1 VHRLALIVALAA
13 TLSPSPA
20 TVLAQE
26 PATALPTIAA
36 KTATMRKLD
45 GFLPL
50 YWDAQ
55 SGRLWME
62 IPGDTEALW
71 VSGLAGGLG
80 SNDIGLDRG
89 QVQDSRLVRFHRVG
103 PKLLLEEPNL
113 TFRASSGD
121 PGQVRAVEDAFA
133 KSDLWGFTVAAATG
147 DHVLVD
153 ATDFLV
159 RDVTGMAARLR
170 PGTFRLDP
178 SRSAFAIPETEN
190 FPKNTEIEVELTFV
204 RQPGEGPR
212 GGSQPGWFE
221 GVGDVAASGEAATL
235 RAHHSFVE
243 LPGPGFEARVYDPRS
258 SFFPFSYVDFS
269 APLSDQMAMTR
280 RFITRHRLK
289 KKDPTAAVS
298 DPVQPIVYYLDPAT
312 PEPMRSAL
320 LEGARWWNQAFEAA
334 GYRNAFQVELR
345 PDSINPLDIRYNV
358 IEWVH
363 RSTRGWSYGGGVTD
377 PRTGEII
384 KGVVTL
390 GSGRER
396 QDVLIAE
403 GLLAP
408 YKTGDEN
415 PPELAAWAM
424 ARLRQLAAHEVGHT
438 LGLAHNYYD
447 SRLGRISVM
456 DYPAPLVNLKPD
468 GSLDYSEVYA
478 TGIGAWDKVAI
489 TWGYQDFPPG
499 TDPAPALQ
507 KILDDAWG
515 QDLLF
520 LTNQDLNATPKA
532 DQWSNGVDQA
542 AALNR
547 EMDVRRAAL
556 DRFGENVIRRGMPIA
571 QMEEVLVPL
580 YLHHRYQ
587 VEATAAALGGQD
599 FIYALRGDGRR
610 PTAPV
615 AAAAQRQALGALM
628 RTLRPGEL
636 VLPERI
642 ARLLPPRP
650 QGYEPSR
657 ELFPRYTGETFDV
670 LTPAV
675 VAASQTVDL
684 VLDESRAARLVEQ
697 RVLDASLPGLGEVID
712 SLLGV
717 TVGARATTPYE
728 AEVRRATSRVVIEGL
743 MRLAQVAPMPQVR
756 ALAALRLQRVAATL
770 GRRAVGADDADAAAN
785 TLLAADIR
793 RFLSRPYSK
802 EERPDGVTLPPGA
815 PIGTPALDFL
825 DRYLAPECSWEP
837 E

>member
-1 VHRLALIVALAA
+1 MPRFALLALTLVALPP
-13 TLSPSPA
+13 PSA
-20 TVLAQE
+20 GALLAQE
-26 PATALPTIAA
+26 PAAALPSIAA

-55 SGRLWME
+55 SGRLWLE
-62 IPGDTEALW
+62 IPGDTEVLW
-71 VSGLAGGLG
+71 VSGLAAGLG

-89 QVQDSRLVRFHRVG
+89 QVQDSRIVRFHRVG
-103 PKLLLEEPNL
+103 PKVLLEQPNFS
-113 TFRASSGD
+113 FRASSGD
-121 PGQVRAVEDAFA
+121 AREVRAVEDAFA
-133 KSDLWGFTVAAATG
+133 KADLWGFTVAAATG

-159 RDVTGMAARLR
+159 RDVTGMASRLR
-170 PGTFRLDP
+170 PGTYRFDP
-178 SRSAFAIPETEN
+178 SRSVFAVPQTEN
-190 FPKNTEIEVELTFV
+190 FPRNTEIEVELTFV
-204 RQPGEGPR
+204 RQPGEGSR
-212 GGSQPGWFE
+212 GPSGWFE

-243 LPGPGFEARVYDPRS
+243 LPGPGFEARPYDPRS
-258 SFFPFSYVDFS
+258 SFFPFSYLDYS

-280 RFITRHRLK
+280 RFITRHRLE

-298 DPVQPIVYYLDPAT
+298 DPVRPIIYYVDPAT
-312 PEPMRSAL
+312 PEPMRGAL
-320 LEGARWWNQAFEAA
+320 IEGARWWNQAFEAA
-334 GYRNAFQVELR
+334 GYRNAFRVEVR

-358 IEWVH
+358 INWVH

-408 YKTGDEN
+408 YTTGDEN
-415 PPELAAWAM
+415 PPELAAWAL

-456 DYPAPLVNLKPD
+456 DYPAPLVTLKPD

-489 TWGYQDFPPG
+489 TWGYQDFPRG
-499 TDPAPALQ
+499 TDEAPALR

-515 QDLLF
+515 NDLLF
-520 LTNQDLNATPKA
+520 LTNQDLDASPKA

-556 DRFGENVIRRGMPIA
+556 DRFGENVIRRGMPVA
-571 QMEEVLVPL
+571 QMEEALVPL

-599 FIYALRGDGRR
+599 FIYALRGDGRQ

-615 AAAAQRQALGALM
+615 AAAAQREALSALM

-636 VLPERI
+636 VIPDRI

-650 QGYEPSR
+650 QGFERSR
-657 ELFPRYTGETFDV
+657 ELFPRYTEQTFDI

-697 RVLDASLPGLGEVID
+697 RALYASLPGLGEVID
-712 SLLGV
+712 SLLGA
-717 TVGARATTPYE
+717 TIGARTTTPYA

-743 MRLAQVAPMPQVR
+743 MKLAQGAAMPQVR
-756 ALAALRLQRVAATL
+756 ALATLRLQRVAATL
-770 GRRAVGADDADAAAN
+770 GRRAVGATDADAAAS

-793 RFLSRPYSK
+793 RFLSRPYSR
-802 EERPDGVTLPPGA
+802 EDRPDAVTIPPGA
-815 PIGTPALDFL
+815 PIGSPALDFL
-825 DRYLAPECSWEP
+825 GRYLAPECSWEP

>member
-1 VHRLALIVALAA
+1 MHRPTLILLTLAA
-13 TLSPSPA
+13 ALSAVPVA
-20 TVLAQE
+20 ARAQE
-26 PATALPTIAA
+26 PPTVLPTIAA

-62 IPGDTEALW
+62 VPGDTEVLW
-71 VSGLAGGLG
+71 VSGLAAGLG

-89 QVQDSRLVRFHRVG
+89 QLQDSRIVRFHRVG
-103 PKLLLEEPNL
+103 PKVLLEQPNL
-113 TFRASSGD
+113 TFRASSRD
-121 PGQVRAVEDAFA
+121 PAEVRGVEDAFA
-133 KSDLWGFTVAAATG
+133 KSDLWGFTVAAAT
-147 DHVLVD
+147 DSHVLVD

-170 PGTFRLDP
+170 PGTYRLDP

-190 FPKNTEIEVELTFV
+190 FPRNTEIEVELTFV

-212 GGSQPGWFE
+212 GPAGWFE

-243 LPGPGFEARVYDPRS
+243 LPGPGFKARAYDPRS
-258 SFFPFSYVDFS
+258 SFFPFSYVDYS

-280 RFITRHRLK
+280 RFITRHRLE

-298 DPVQPIVYYLDPAT
+298 DPVQPIIYYLDPGT

-334 GYRNAFQVELR
+334 GYRNAFRVELR

-358 IEWVH
+358 INWVH
-363 RSTRGWSYGGGVTD
+363 RSTRGWSYGGSVTD

-390 GSGRER
+390 GSLRVR
-396 QDVLIAE
+396 QDVLVAE

-408 YKTGDEN
+408 YKTGEEQ
-415 PPELAAWAM
+415 PPELAAWAL

-456 DYPAPLVNLKPD
+456 DYPAPLVTLKPD

-499 TDPAPALQ
+499 TDEAPALQ

-520 LTNQDLNATPKA
+520 LTNQDMDATPKA

-556 DRFGENVIRRGMPIA
+556 DRFGENVIRRGMPVA
-571 QMEEVLVPL
+571 QLEEALVPL

-587 VEATAAALGGQD
+587 AEATASALGGQD
-599 FIYALRGDGRR
+599 FIYALRGDGRK

-615 AAAAQRQALGALM
+615 AAGAQRQALSALM
-628 RTLRPGEL
+628 RTLRPAEL
-636 VLPERI
+636 VLPDRI

-650 QGYEPSR
+650 QGFEPSR
-657 ELFPRYTGETFDV
+657 ELFPRYTGQAFDV

-675 VAASQTVDL
+675 VAATQTVDL
-684 VLDESRAARLVEQ
+684 ILDESRAARLVEQ
-697 RVLDASLPGLGEVID
+697 RALDASLPGLGEVID
-712 SLLGV
+712 SLLSV
-717 TVGARATTPYE
+717 TLGARATTPYE
-728 AEVRRATSRVVIEGL
+728 AEVRRATGRVVIEGL
-743 MRLAQVAPMPQVR
+743 MRLAQGAPMPQVR
-756 ALAALRLQRVAATL
+756 AVATLRLQRAATTL
-770 GRRAVGADDADAAAN
+770 GRRAVGADDADAAAF

-793 RFLSRPYSK
+793 RFLSRPYTR
-802 EERPDGVTLPPGA
+802 EDRPDAVAAPPGA
-815 PIGTPALDFL
+815 PIGTPAQDFL

>member
-1 VHRLALIVALAA
+1 VHRLTPIALTLALALS
-13 TLSPSPA
+13 LSPGALP
-20 TVLAQE
+20 AQE
-26 PATALPTIAA
+26 PATTLPTIAT

-62 IPGDTEALW
+62 VPGDTEVLW
-71 VSGLAGGLG
+71 VSGLAAGLG

-89 QVQDSRLVRFHRVG
+89 QVQDSRIVRFHRVG
-103 PKLLLEEPNL
+103 PKVLLEQPNF
-113 TFRASSGD
+113 TFRASSGV
-121 PGQVRAVEDAFA
+121 PGEVRAVEDAFA

-159 RDVTGMAARLR
+159 RDVTGMASRLR
-170 PGTFRLDP
+170 PGTYRFDP
-178 SRSAFAIPETEN
+178 NRSVFAVPETQN
-190 FPKNTEIEVELTFV
+190 FPRNTEIEVELTFV
-204 RQPGEGPR
+204 RQAGEGGR
-212 GGSQPGWFE
+212 GASGWFE
-221 GVGDVAASGEAATL
+221 GVGDVAASGDAATL

-243 LPGPGFEARVYDPRS
+243 LPGPGFEARAYDPRS
-258 SFFPFSYVDFS
+258 SFFPFSYVDYS

-298 DPVQPIVYYLDPAT
+298 DPAQPIVYYLDPAT
-312 PEPMRSAL
+312 PEPMRGAL

-334 GYRNAFQVELR
+334 GYRNAFRVELR
-345 PDSINPLDIRYNV
+345 PDTINPLDIRYNV
-358 IEWVH
+358 INWVH

-390 GSGRER
+390 GSLRVR

-408 YKTGDEN
+408 YTTGDES
-415 PPELAAWAM
+415 PPELSAWAL

-456 DYPAPLVNLKPD
+456 DYPAPLVSLKPD

-489 TWGYQDFPPG
+489 TWGYQEFPPG
-499 TDPAPALQ
+499 TDAAPALQ

-515 QDLLF
+515 KDLLF
-520 LTNQDLNATPKA
+520 LTNQDLDATPKA

-547 EMDVRRAAL
+547 EMDVRHAAL
-556 DRFGENVIRRGMPIA
+556 DRFGENVIRRGMPVA
-571 QMEEVLVPL
+571 QMEEALVPL

-599 FIYALRGDGRR
+599 FIYALRGDGRQ

-615 AAAAQRQALGALM
+615 AAVAQRQALSALM

-636 VLPERI
+636 VIPDRI

-650 QGYEPSR
+650 QGFERSR
-657 ELFPRYTGETFDV
+657 ELFPRYTGQTFDI

-697 RVLDASLPGLGEVID
+697 RALDASLPGLGEVID
-712 SLLGV
+712 SLLGI
-717 TVGARATTPYE
+717 TVGARTTTPYT
-728 AEVRRATSRVVIEGL
+728 AEVRRATSRVVIDGL
-743 MRLAQVAPMPQVR
+743 MRLAQGAAMPQVR
-756 ALAALRLQRVAATL
+756 ALATLRLQRAATTL
-770 GRRAVGADDADAAAN
+770 DRRAVGANESDAAAF

-793 RFLSRPYSK
+793 RFLDRPYSK
-802 EERPDGVTLPPGA
+802 DERPDAVTIPPGA

-825 DRYLAPECSWEP
+825 DRYLAPECSWKP